1 VPLLSAHSNSTCFE
15 VGEVNGKDRE
25 TGDSKERLES
35 GPFQDQTRKLFDIDL
50 GSKKRDLPRLRH
62 IDLAV
67 SVADTT
73 MQQEG
78 KPRFLKFHQG
88 SVRGV
93 AFSPRVG
100 ITTVRCNCTFVNII
114 ATGVF
119 RMNQFLFPYS
129 AWV

>member
-15 VGEVNGKDRE
+15 VGEVNGKGRE
-25 TGDSKERLES
+25 TGDSSERLHP
-35 GPFQDQTRKLFDIDL
+35 GPYQDRTRKFFVVDL
-50 GSKKRDLPRLRH
+50 GSKKRDLLRLRH
-62 IDLAV
+62 TDLAV
-67 SVADTT
+67 SEADTT

-100 ITTVRCNCTFVNII
+100 ISNVRRNCSIVNIN
-114 ATGVF
+114 A
-119 RMNQFLFPYS
+119 RDMSRND
-129 AWV
+129 

>member
-1 VPLLSAHSNSTCFE
+1 VPLLSAHSNSICFE

-25 TGDSKERLES
+25 TGDSSERS
-35 GPFQDQTRKLFDIDL
+35 DPGPYQDQTKFFVIYL
-50 GSKKRDLPRLRH
+50 GSKKRDLLRLRH
-62 IDLAV
+62 TELAV
-67 SVADTT
+67 SVANTT

-100 ITTVRCNCTFVNII
+100 ISNVRCTCSIVNII
-114 ATGVF
+114 ATDVS
-119 RMNQFLFPYS
+119 RNN
-129 AWV
+129 